1 MPSLLFLNTREFMN
15 IKSITLLLV
24 LMTPVAADALMEVR
38 DTTNLIQN
46 IIHTLRTIH
55 IESQTMTQIAQK
67 AKSLGNEVTMIN
79 NLVNQLKIAEQ
90 NVKNVVVLVRN
101 GDYRSIQELN
111 NMCYSV
117 QRVGHSVDGIG
128 QTFRQLFPDTYALYV
143 RERKIQELKAE
154 QEHLIEKAAA
164 SAINVQAI
172 ALDAEENMKLSE
184 DIENILRRSQT
195 VEGIKGSIQ
204 LQSQL
209 IGILINENRKL
220 NQIIATSERIKALES
235 AERMSDAKRK
245 RDEHERFMKGW
256 GESHTEKTVMKD
268 MP

>member
-1 MPSLLFLNTREFMN
+1 MR
-15 IKSITLLLV
+15 IKSIVLILLLI
-24 LMTPVAADALMEVR
+24 PVNASAIMEVR

-46 IIHTLRTIH
+46 IFHTLRTIH

-67 AKSLGNEVTMIN
+67 AKSLGNEATMIN

-90 NVKNVVVLVRN
+90 NVKNVAVLVNN
-101 GDYRSIQELN
+101 GNYRSIQELN

-128 QTFRQLFPDTYALYV
+128 QTFKQLFPDTYALYA

-154 QEHLIEKAAA
+154 QEHLIEKAAS
-164 SAINVQAI
+164 SAINVQAM
-172 ALDAEENMKLSE
+172 ALDDDENKKLSE

-195 VEGIKGSIQ
+195 ADGIKGSIQ

-220 NQIIATSERIKALES
+220 TQIIATGERIRALES

-245 RDEHERFMKGW
+245 REEHERFMKGW
-256 GESHTEKTVMKD
+256 GETHTEKNVMKEL
-268 MP
+268 P